1 MSETG
6 QAFEKL
12 IEIMAGLRGP
22 DGCPWDRQQTHE
34 SLKKYL
40 LEETYETIE
49 AIDSGD
55 MGELCEELGDLMLQI
70 AFHAQLA
77 RERGDFEIKDSLD
90 SINEKLL
97 RRHPHVFGET
107 EVASAEEVIH
117 QWDRIKM
124 DEKGMETRASILDG
138 VPKTLPALARAM
150 EISKRAARA
159 GFEWPSLD
167 AVFAKLEEEVGELK
181 DELHQRD
188 TRRIAEEIGDL
199 LFTIVNVARWTK
211 VDPEDALRTMIE
223 RFNARFVQIEEAARA
238 GGRSLEDLSMEEMD
252 AVWDRAKQEGEA
264 ASAE

>member
-223 RFNARFVQIEEAARA
+223 RFNSRFVQIEEAARA

-252 AVWDRAKQEGEA
+252 AVWDRAKQEG
-264 ASAE
+264 